1 MRLSEIKDDRA
12 LDVLAEIIEPAA
24 DIVADAECKRLY
36 EESKVKCAAY
46 AIKNHKDAVKA
57 ILAAMEGVPAE
68 EYHCNVFTLPMR
80 LLEILNDPEMEML
93 FT

>member
-24 DIVADAECKRLY
+24 EIVSDAEVKKLY
-36 EESKVKCAAY
+36 GENKLKCAAY
-46 AIKNHKDAVKA
+46 AIKNHKSAVMT
-57 ILAAMEGVPAE
+57 ILAAMDGVSVS
-68 EYHCNVFTLPMR
+68 EYHCNVLTLPIR
-80 LLEILNDPEMEML
+80 LLEILNDPEIEHL